1 MDHRLKQLVEEL
13 NRANLPNN
21 NFNPYMGAPQQFKED
36 HMEVKNSLKSE
47 LKKTGIKILINI
59 GIVITLITLY
69 YIFR

>member
-1 MDHRLKQLVEEL
+1 MDHRLKKLVEEL
-13 NRANLPNN
+13 DRVNSLNN

-47 LKKTGIKILINI
+47 LKKTGIKILINV
-59 GIVITLITLY
+59 GIVVTLITLY

>member
-1 MDHRLKQLVEEL
+1 MDHRLKQLLEEL

-47 LKKTGIKILINI
+47 LKKTGIKILINV
-59 GIVITLITLY
+59 GIVVALITLY

>member
-1 MDHRLKQLVEEL
+1 MDHRLKMLVEEL

-47 LKKTGIKILINI
+47 LKKTGIKLLINV
-59 GIVITLITLY
+59 GLVVTLITLY

>member
-1 MDHRLKQLVEEL
+1 MDHRLKMLVEEL

-47 LKKTGIKILINI
+47 LKKTGIKILINV
-59 GIVITLITLY
+59 GIVVKLITLY